1 MIRSY
6 RLPSRSSRSL
16 LIVSRS
22 APPSLPFLVSFSSW
36 HTRESGWLG
45 LLSLRLPGLWLL
57 RLRSL
62 SSRQKLDR
70 LGYGRGRNYLP

>member
-6 RLPSRSSRSL
+6 RLPSRSSRAL

-22 APPSLPFLVSFSSW
+22 APPPGLPLLARFASW
-36 HTRESGWLG
+36 RSRESGWLS

-57 RLRSL
+57 LLRSL
-62 SSRQKLDR
+62 PSQAR
-70 LGYGRGRNYLP
+70 LKRIGYPPC

>member
-22 APPSLPFLVSFSSW
+22 APPPGLPLLASRSSW
-36 HTRESGWLG
+36 HNRESGWLS

-57 RLRSL
+57 LLRSL
-62 SSRQKLDR
+62 PSQAR
-70 LGYGRGRNYLP
+70 LKRLSYPPC